1 MLSSDSTRTCRPDG
15 QSAMHALR
23 SPGRIIGHAKGPIF
37 TQAGKTRHAVP
48 CESSRRDVLLSL
60 SSAGPAVQTCTELS
74 GSGGSPLACDS
85 VQQFT
90 LPTGMHFIVYR
101 STVAPVV
108 SAHIYARVGA
118 WEEAE
123 GATGL
128 AHLGEHLAF
137 KGTRRIGALDWA
149 REAPLLD
156 AMDETFYELRQLQQ
170 QQQAAMGSSRSN
182 SAAAA
187 RLQDQLQALQ
197 SKASGLVEQNA
208 YGKLLSRAGAVGLNA
223 TTSHDETRYFVSL
236 PANKLE
242 LWFALESE
250 RFRAPVFREL
260 YAEKKVIEEERRLR
274 VDDAPVGRFQAEFAL
289 RSLGNQYRRPVIGF
303 ADDFQ
308 QLGRVEVADFF
319 AKYYGPQRLT
329 VALAGDVTVEQVQ
342 QLANKYFGD
351 WSGAQGLPRP
361 APPPAT
367 QDPPP
372 PAASPASP
380 PDAAGGAWRQQ
391 QRLRNPLAS
400 IGLGQRYE
408 EAAAAGPLLLLGFYR
423 PALTSREG
431 TVIQVISDLLTGGRT
446 AQLVQRLVLGQRS
459 LLGCSMLAGWPGEAR
474 AGLSLVSAV
483 PQQGGSVGAAEKLVW
498 RELERFAA
506 EGPTAKELAR
516 VQKSTRTSL
525 LSAALSNSSMASLLA
540 SYHGLT
546 GSWTGLLA
554 ELEVIS
560 QLTPGEVR
568 DVAQRLFRR
577 DNVFTGVV
585 NKAR

>member
-1 MLSSDSTRTCRPDG
+1 MLSSNLTRTCRPADA

-23 SPGRIIGHAKGPIF
+23 SPGRIIGRAKGPIF
-37 TQAGKTRHAVP
+37 TQAGRTRHAVP
-48 CESSRRDVLLSL
+48 CKSSRRDVLLSL

-101 STVAPVV
+101 STVAPVVSDDSWHSLARVSSLQV

-170 QQQAAMGSSRSN
+170 QQQAAAGSSRSN
-182 SAAAA
+182 GAAAA

-197 SKASGLVEQNA
+197 AGSSKASGLVEQNA

-274 VDDAPVGRFQAEFAL
+274 VDDAPLGKFQAEFAL

-342 QLANKYFGD
+342 QLASKYFGD

-367 QDPPP
+367 QDPTP
-372 PAASPASP
+372 PAASPTSP
-380 PDAAGGAWRQQ
+380 PDAAGGAWWQQ

-431 TVIQVISDLLTGGRT
+431 TVIQ
-446 AQLVQRLVLGQRS
+446 
-459 LLGCSMLAGWPGEAR
+459 
-474 AGLSLVSAV
+474 
-483 PQQGGSVGAAEKLVW
+483 
-498 RELERFAA
+498 
-506 EGPTAKELAR
+506 
-516 VQKSTRTSL
+516 
-525 LSAALSNSSMASLLA
+525 
-540 SYHGLT
+540 
-546 GSWTGLLA
+546 
-554 ELEVIS
+554 
-560 QLTPGEVR
+560 
-568 DVAQRLFRR
+568 
-577 DNVFTGVV
+577 
-585 NKAR
+585 